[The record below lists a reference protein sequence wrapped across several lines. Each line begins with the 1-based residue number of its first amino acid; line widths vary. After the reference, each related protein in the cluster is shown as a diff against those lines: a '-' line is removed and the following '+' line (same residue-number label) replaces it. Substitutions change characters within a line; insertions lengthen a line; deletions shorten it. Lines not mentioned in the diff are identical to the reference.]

1 MFLLLILLVPQ
12 TEGHILGGS
21 EIEVN
26 GVIFQFITD
35 PAFVVEDE
43 DFYLSFSVQDAVTDI
58 GLENIQVVITFFEDS
73 GRVYD
78 IIEVSGN
85 EIIEGDFSIKYN
97 LKNEGIYDV
106 KIDVTRESG
115 PPLDT
120 QFRILVSNKSILED
134 SSFIIG
140 IAVALIVIGLIV
152 KNRVIDRQKEY
163 NEWKKTNSARQ
174 EISGL

>member
-1 MFLLLILLVPQ
+1 MRILFVFLLLILLVPQ

-58 GLENIQVVITFFEDS
+58 GLENIEVAITFYDDI
-73 GRVYD
+73 GRVLD
-78 IIEVSGN
+78 VVEVSGN
-85 EIIEGDFSIKYN
+85 KIVEGDFSIKYN
-97 LKNEGIYDV
+97 LKNQGINDV
-106 KIDVTRESG
+106 KIDVMQESG
-115 PPLDT
+115 PPLDA

-134 SSFIIG
+134 SSFVIG
-140 IAVALIVIGLIV
+140 AVIALIVIGLII
-152 KNRVIDRQKEY
+152 KNRVIDK
-163 NEWKKTNSARQ
+163 
-174 EISGL
+174 

>member
-1 MFLLLILLVPQ
+1 MVPQ

-85 EIIEGDFSIKYN
+85 LEIRFLFHHS
-97 LKNEGIYDV
+97 LLLQV
-106 KIDVTRESG
+106 PR
-115 PPLDT
+115 LLL
-120 QFRILVSNKSILED
+120 ILMRHLFFLIL
-134 SSFIIG
+134 IMPR
-140 IAVALIVIGLIV
+140 A
-152 KNRVIDRQKEY
+152 
-163 NEWKKTNSARQ
+163 
-174 EISGL
+174 